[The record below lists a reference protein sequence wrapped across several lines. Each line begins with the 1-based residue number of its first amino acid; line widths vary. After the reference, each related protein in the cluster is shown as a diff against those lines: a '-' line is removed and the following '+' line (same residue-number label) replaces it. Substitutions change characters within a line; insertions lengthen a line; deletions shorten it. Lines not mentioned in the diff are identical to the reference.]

1 LTNNHALREF
11 LASFTIPQSV
21 HDKGCIT
28 TEISHNDVLKCF
40 QSWRES
46 TSTSPSGRHLGLYK
60 SEIQHPVL
68 LDCFVKFLN
77 ISIGSGISI
86 PRWSQAVNVLIEK
99 DAGRPRINGLRIVHL
114 FEADFNFLL
123 KLQWGHRLVC
133 QALLMDLLH
142 KGQHG
147 SIPGRMALDPIILTQ
162 LSSDLCRVLKHD
174 FARFDNDASSRR
186 FRNICFRTISSS
198 VVTAF
203 SKTFFSEF
211 HRGDNQA
218 RKPKLKM

>member
-1 LTNNHALREF
+1 
-11 LASFTIPQSV
+11 
-21 HDKGCIT
+21 
-28 TEISHNDVLKCF
+28 
-40 QSWRES
+40 
-46 TSTSPSGRHLGLYK
+46 
-60 SEIQHPVL
+60 
-68 LDCFVKFLN
+68 LN